1 MRCGRPIR
9 LVPRLKRGH
18 FEEFGRNGSF
28 LFLSVGKVQPLD
40 PSRWPHHAQE
50 ASNRKIPKYSCLETS
65 EYVPLREL
73 HSPKSF
79 ISSFIH

>member
-9 LVPRLKRGH
+9 LAPRLKRGH
-18 FEEFGRNGSF
+18 FEEFGRDDSF